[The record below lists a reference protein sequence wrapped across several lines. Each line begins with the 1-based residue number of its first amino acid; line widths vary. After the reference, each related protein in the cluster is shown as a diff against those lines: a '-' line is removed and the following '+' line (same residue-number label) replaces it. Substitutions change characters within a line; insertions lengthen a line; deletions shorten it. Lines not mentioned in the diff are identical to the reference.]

1 MLSGLK
7 GPVVDEL
14 FVTFRE
20 EEEGGG
26 GGGDGILGPSPL
38 GLFKAKSKLEG
49 IGGGRKGE
57 VDDSS
62 SASSSSFRAL
72 IESKKGFGGRWSG

>member
-26 GGGDGILGPSPL
+26 GIPGPLPL

-49 IGGGRKGE
+49 IVGGRKGE

-62 SASSSSFRAL
+62 SASSFGRSAF
-72 IESKKGFGGRWSG
+72 IESIQF